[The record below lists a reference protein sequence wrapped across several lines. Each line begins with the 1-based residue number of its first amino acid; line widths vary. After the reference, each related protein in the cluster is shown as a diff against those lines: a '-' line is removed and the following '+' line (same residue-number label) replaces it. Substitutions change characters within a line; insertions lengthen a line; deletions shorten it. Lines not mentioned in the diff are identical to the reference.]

1 MALKYTTIFL
11 STFLLLGSGFASAQ
25 SSFKDIIQYD
35 DSVQIGYEKQPF
47 WKVTSAISTVE
58 GEKLQRTFT
67 TNVASTLYGRLPGLT
82 LMEGSNEPGFSIGS
96 NSMFARGIGTFR
108 DDAQKMLLLVDGYEC
123 DFTQLSS
130 FEIESVTL
138 LKDASA
144 TAIYGARGAN
154 GVLLVTTKKGST
166 SALQVSL
173 RAQVGFQQA
182 KRMEEF
188 MGGYDHARFYNE
200 AYKNDDKGDYYY
212 SPEDLEAYRTGS
224 DPYFHPNVDWAS
236 QTLRKVNPIMNYD
249 LSFRGGGERVRYF
262 VMLNVLNSKNLV
274 KPMADRSDNT
284 KNADFTKY
292 SFRSNVDIDITRY
305 LTAEVLLGGMVQD
318 HTTPGWE
325 SDSNLFSMINGIS
338 PISFPV
344 YNPDN
349 SYGGTALSGNPL
361 AEITDMGFYS
371 RNSRLLNS
379 AIKLTGKLD
388 FITPGLSASVALSY
402 NNYFKGYT
410 K

>member
-173 RAQVGFQQA
+173 RA
-182 KRMEEF
+182 
-188 MGGYDHARFYNE
+188 
-200 AYKNDDKGDYYY
+200 
-212 SPEDLEAYRTGS
+212 
-224 DPYFHPNVDWAS
+224 
-236 QTLRKVNPIMNYD
+236 
-249 LSFRGGGERVRYF
+249 
-262 VMLNVLNSKNLV
+262 
-274 KPMADRSDNT
+274 
-284 KNADFTKY
+284 
-292 SFRSNVDIDITRY
+292 
-305 LTAEVLLGGMVQD
+305 
-318 HTTPGWE
+318 
-325 SDSNLFSMINGIS
+325 
-338 PISFPV
+338 
-344 YNPDN
+344 
-349 SYGGTALSGNPL
+349 
-361 AEITDMGFYS
+361 
-371 RNSRLLNS
+371 
-379 AIKLTGKLD
+379 
-388 FITPGLSASVALSY
+388 
-402 NNYFKGYT
+402 
-410 K
+410 